1 MEDPMTADVQV
12 LATSKILQVREKR
25 ERGKALTTKPNTD
38 SFSSSLT

>member
-25 ERGKALTTKPNTD
+25 REREVRR
-38 SFSSSLT
+38 